1 MIKIKG
7 VGCCL
12 YLLLWAVESLRIE
25 YRYSSCAFFIFIL
38 YPFGGLV
45 DVECS
50 VLCMNI

>member
-25 YRYSSCAFFIFIL
+25 YRYSSYAFFIFIV
-38 YPFGGLV
+38 YPFEELV
-45 DVECS
+45 DSKRS